1 MRALAMEARAVA
13 QVRDLNPEQVRKW
26 SPQSWHSILV
36 HQDVNNLMKY
46 FQRKHAVVSSI
57 CKLGGIFAIE
67 ESVVLLPIFFSHLT
81 SKNIGVRDSST
92 IVGIDF
98 AVNKCW
104 WSKPKASRCIF
115 CGTWPDFFIVHF
127 MEYNRDVDVG
137 EQDIN
142 RPSWHLTKKKS
153 SGQFFLWIWM
163 THLITRNLSPES
175 ERQ

>member
-1 MRALAMEARAVA
+1 MV
-13 QVRDLNPEQVRKW
+13 
-26 SPQSWHSILV
+26 
-36 HQDVNNLMKY
+36 
-46 FQRKHAVVSSI
+46 
-57 CKLGGIFAIE
+57 KLGGIFAIE
-67 ESVVLLPIFFSHLT
+67 ESIVLFPKNFSHFT
-81 SKNIGVRDSST
+81 SKHIGVRDSST

-142 RPSWHLTKKKS
+142 RPSWHLTKKDLQVSFFYEFEWLTLWLGIWVLSQKDNNYHCVFIL
-153 SGQFFLWIWM
+153 SGLRNFIEWSVLLLNKDNI
-163 THLITRNLSPES
+163 LI
-175 ERQ
+175 